1 MLLYSCNN
9 GGLMKTIILGNK
21 DDNLKYGFRETCF
34 GIYIKDNKVLVTYDK
49 KHNQYSLIGGGIEEN
64 ENKHN
69 TLRREFYEEAGI
81 KIKNIKH
88 FITIDCYWLA
98 GGDYPMESL
107 ANFYYIDIDKYLDIE
122 SESSYEFIDIDKIEF
137 ALPYQQKAF
146 ELFIKEIKK

>member
-64 ENKHN
+64 ESN
-69 TLRREFYEEAGI
+69 TIL
-81 KIKNIKH
+81 
-88 FITIDCYWLA
+88 
-98 GGDYPMESL
+98 
-107 ANFYYIDIDKYLDIE
+107 
-122 SESSYEFIDIDKIEF
+122 
-137 ALPYQQKAF
+137 
-146 ELFIKEIKK
+146 